1 VREAEVRI
9 TAQLETER
17 EISRAKDQFVA
28 GMSHELRTPLTGIH
42 GFAEILLDASPNA
55 EVDRELIRA
64 IHAESAELRRMV
76 DDFIVASRI
85 QGTGVDVQI
94 SPVDVAGEAEAVAAQ
109 FRRYGAHITVT
120 GEHPR
125 ALADRGRLR
134 QVLVNLVSNAIT
146 HGGSTIRIE
155 LTSNER
161 AVRCAVIDD
170 GTGVAP
176 KVEKKLFT
184 RFVHDSNDALVQGSL
199 GLGTWVARMLAEAMN
214 GELVYR
220 RDRDET
226 VFELNLPL
234 SPIVMADSD
243 AQLARS

>member
-1 VREAEVRI
+1 
-9 TAQLETER
+9 
-17 EISRAKDQFVA
+17 
-28 GMSHELRTPLTGIH
+28 
-42 GFAEILLDASPNA
+42 
-55 EVDRELIRA
+55 
-64 IHAESAELRRMV
+64 MV